1 LALRFGNP
9 ERNVKPTRQFF
20 LEANPNPERQ
30 GCPDEKTLKDIAENR
45 LPVDHPARLHLASCS
60 PCFAEFRSFKAHFE
74 AKRSSQRRILGWAI
88 AASLLVAVGLFGV
101 KTIGRKSD
109 GNVITG
115 QTQKQ
120 GEQLAAVDRTIDLFN
135 HGTVRG
141 GSDPNRLE
149 AVSLPSTLVHLHLI
163 IPRFS
168 DAGSYVVAVSKDR
181 AGTAIVSRGTG
192 KTRGDGQRLLLD
204 VSLDLRGAQAG
215 SYFLATVRESDNGTY
230 YYPLNVQGQ

>member
-1 LALRFGNP
+1 LVIS
-9 ERNVKPTRQFF
+9 ERIVKPIRQFF

-45 LPVDHPARLHLASCS
+45 LPADHPARLHLASCS
-60 PCFAEFRSFKAHFE
+60 PCFAEFRSFKGQFE
-74 AKRSSQRRILGWAI
+74 VKRASRRRILAWGI
-88 AASLLVAVGLFGV
+88 AACLLVAVGLFGV
-101 KTIGRKSD
+101 KTFVKKSD
-109 GNVITG
+109 GDVATN
-115 QTQKQ
+115 QAPQKQ
-120 GEQLAAVDRTIDLFN
+120 GAELAAVDRTIDLFN

-141 GSDPNRLE
+141 GADPNPLE

-163 IPRFS
+163 LPRFS

-181 AGTAIVSRGTG
+181 AGTAIVARGTG
-192 KTRGDGQRLLLD
+192 KTRADGQRLLLD
-204 VSLDLRGAQAG
+204 ISLDLRSAQAG